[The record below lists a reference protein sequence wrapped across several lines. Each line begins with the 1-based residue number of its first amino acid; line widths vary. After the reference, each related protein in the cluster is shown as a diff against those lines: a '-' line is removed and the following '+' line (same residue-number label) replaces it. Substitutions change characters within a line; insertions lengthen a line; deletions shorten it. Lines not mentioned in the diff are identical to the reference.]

1 MHHIIYTEHA
11 AKDLRDLEK
20 KTAQRI
26 IGKIYFFSQQKNPIK
41 FAKRL
46 KNSALGQYRFRI
58 GDYRALF
65 DVDKKGNI
73 QILMILRIKH
83 RKDVYGL

>member
-11 AKDLRDLEK
+11 VDDLRNLDK
-20 KTAQRI
+20 RTAQRI
-26 IGKIYFFSQQKNPIK
+26 IQKIYFFSQQKNPIT
-41 FAKRL
+41 FAKKL

-65 DVDKKGNI
+65 DLDKKGNI
-73 QILMILRIKH
+73 RLLMILRIKH
-83 RKDVYGL
+83 RKDVYDL

>member
-1 MHHIIYTEHA
+1 MYQVIYTEHA
-11 AKDLRDLEK
+11 ANDLRVLDK
-20 KTAQRI
+20 KIAQRI
-26 IGKIYFFSQQKNPIK
+26 IQKIYFFSQQKNPIV
-41 FAKRL
+41 FAKKL

-65 DVDKKGNI
+65 DLDKRGNI
-73 QILMILRIKH
+73 RLLMILRIKH